1 MNPSTKIFFLAGLA
15 SLAPVA
21 SAAFFSVDIISG
33 SGGDAYT
40 TGAGVFGDA
49 STVWNG
55 FSRSASASN
64 VALQDET
71 GATSSVTVSWTRTS
85 SGTGE
90 ASTGAFA
97 NLGISSITT
106 GDVAIDG
113 LTPGLSYDLAVYS
126 SWNGTPSF
134 TVGAVT
140 KNISASADWSALTEG
155 THYALFQS
163 VASGGGTVTFTSNAN
178 PSGNGGHSRWSAF
191 QIQPSA
197 VPEPSEYAAVT
208 GLALGIFALVQRR
221 RQAAGR

>member
-1 MNPSTKIFFLAGLA
+1 MNPSTKILFLAGLA

-21 SAAFFSVDIISG
+21 SAAFFSVDIISS

-49 STVWNG
+49 STRWNG
-55 FSRSASASN
+55 LSRSASASN

-71 GATSSVTVSWTRTS
+71 GATSSVTVSWTRTG
-85 SGTGE
+85 SGL
-90 ASTGAFA
+90 AYPTGAFA
-97 NLGISSITT
+97 NLGSSAMAT
-106 GDVAIDG
+106 GDVVIDG

-140 KNISASADWSALTEG
+140 KNISASTDWSALTEG

-178 PSGNGGHSRWSAF
+178 PTGTGGKSRWSAF

-197 VPEPSEYAAVT
+197 VPEPAEYAAVT